1 MGRLPF
7 HEQKWIRSRL
17 GVGTER
23 ISGGRHERRGEK
35 HRLDVKQTNK
45 QMNSLKTCIFKK
57 LFIKEYFITYTM

>member
-45 QMNSLKTCIFKK
+45 QMNSLKTCIF
-57 LFIKEYFITYTM
+57 